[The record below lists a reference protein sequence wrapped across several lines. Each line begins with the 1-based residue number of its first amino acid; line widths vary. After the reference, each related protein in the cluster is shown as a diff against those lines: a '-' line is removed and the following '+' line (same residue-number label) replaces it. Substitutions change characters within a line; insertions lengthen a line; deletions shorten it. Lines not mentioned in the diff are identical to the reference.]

1 MERRTPVKGIEDL
14 WQKSK
19 EKKINLEE
27 LNKWLTEL
35 ENNVSSLNRE
45 YFQQIK
51 AIEFVSNGNAKN
63 IEEHNKKIEKHD
75 KKIEEHNKK
84 IEEHKKRIDKIEDTC
99 VKIVD
104 TIEFLKNVNK
114 NLDKEFKKINKFLLP
129 QMYPNEIDAFK
140 SKPLMLTDKEVKK
153 KMQNLQKFNRII
165 EEQKSRKSKRP
176 QSKTLSRRRTIKKA
190 RNQNSR
196 IMTIGGTR
204 KKNNMSV
211 MYNMGSCNA
220 DNEAMSNFARVPL
233 SGGRRRK
240 RRSRR
245 RTPKRTQKKRR
256 KRVKSRRRRTVRRR
270 RRRR

>member
-1 MERRTPVKGIEDL
+1 MERRTPEIEGL

-19 EKKINLEE
+19 KEKINLEE

-35 ENNVSSLNRE
+35 ENNVNSLNRE
-45 YFQQIK
+45 YFQKIK

-63 IEEHNKKIEKHD
+63 IEEHNKKIEEHN
-75 KKIEEHNKK
+75 KKTEEHNKK
-84 IEEHKKRIDKIEDTC
+84 IEEHEKRIEKIEDTC

-104 TIEFLKNVNK
+104 TIEFLENINK

-129 QMYPNEIDAFK
+129 QMYPHELHAFE
-140 SKPLMLTDKEVKK
+140 SKPLMLTDKEVERN
-153 KMQNLQKFNRII
+153 MQNLQKFNRII
-165 EEQKSRKSKRP
+165 EKQKSQESKRP
-176 QSKTLSRRRTIKKA
+176 QRSKTLSRRRTIKKA
-190 RNQNSR
+190 RNQTSR
-196 IMTIGGTR
+196 LMTLGGTR
-204 KKNNMSV
+204 KKNNIDI

-233 SGGRRRK
+233 SGGRRRR